1 MRVKKTA
8 MLLLTICLIMATLGC
23 SDSGGQTESETG
35 HEAVNFSSFE
45 ASDLE
50 GNPVSGSVMKEADL
64 TVLNIWATYCGPCLE
79 EMPELAELAREY
91 EGKGIQFIGIPSDA
105 VSEDLLITA
114 REIVSKTET
123 DYLQIAP
130 SEELYNLYLSQ
141 VASVPETLLI
151 NKEGR
156 IIESLVGARSKE
168 EWKAIIDGAYEQVK
182 R

>member
-1 MRVKKTA
+1 MRIKKTA
-8 MLLLTICLIMATLGC
+8 MLILAICLIMVTLGC
-23 SDSGGQTESETG
+23 SDDSGQSESETG
-35 HEAVNFSSFE
+35 HEIVNFSSFE

-50 GNPVSGSVMKEADL
+50 GNPVSGSVLKEADL

-79 EMPELAELAREY
+79 EMPGLAELAKEY
-91 EGKGIQFIGIPSDA
+91 EGKGIQFIGIPADA
-105 VSEDLLITA
+105 VSQDLLTTA
-114 REIVSKTET
+114 REIVSET
-123 DYLQIAP
+123 GTGYLQIAP
-130 SEELYNLYLSQ
+130 SEELYSLYLSQ

-182 R
+182 